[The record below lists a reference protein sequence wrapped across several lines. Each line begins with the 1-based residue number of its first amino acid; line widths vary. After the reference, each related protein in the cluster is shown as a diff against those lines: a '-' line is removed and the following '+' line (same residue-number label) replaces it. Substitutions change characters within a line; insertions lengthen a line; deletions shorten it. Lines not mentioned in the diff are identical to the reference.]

1 MTDRTAAALASALPV
16 TTTGLTAHPARPA
29 AGYPIVQGRCPAC
42 GAASLFLASGGFVT
56 CASLRCP
63 NPTQASYLLHALDP
77 MTGPHTAEEKALI
90 ALLALIHDH
99 VELRDED

>member
-1 MTDRTAAALASALPV
+1 
-16 TTTGLTAHPARPA
+16 
-29 AGYPIVQGRCPAC
+29 
-42 GAASLFLASGGFVT
+42 
-56 CASLRCP
+56 
-63 NPTQASYLLHALDP
+63 